1 MNNTFTFNRFKN
13 LLLKDGKMYF
23 RNFGTSLIVFCCLNA
38 IFWIF
43 NLLFGTTSNP
53 QFRFGMLC
61 TWTGLAIMMVP
72 SKVYGNANLSREG
85 VGFAMLPASSLEKF
99 VSMFLYCAIVT
110 PVVVFFGGYLVDALL
125 SLFPFGGFEKP
136 IQLHTLN
143 EIVRL
148 VDDTEGVVQDG
159 HYVTADVTFSDVF
172 PIGVMRTSIY
182 MGIIQWAA
190 IFMLGNMVFKKHK
203 AGKTFASYLGISY
216 VLSTIFGLAF
226 TSSNSRLKQWLE
238 NMDSVSEEEMIQI
251 AHNGMICGMVVGL
264 IITAVLLYFT
274 YRKIKTQKY

>member
-1 MNNTFTFNRFKN
+1 MNNTFSFNRFKD

-23 RNFGTSLIVFCCLNA
+23 RNFGTSLIVWCCLNA

-43 NLLFGTTSNP
+43 NLLFGSTSNP

-61 TWTGLAIMMVP
+61 VWTGLAMMMVP

-85 VGFAMLPASSLEKF
+85 VSFAMLPASSLEKF
-99 VSMFLYCAIVT
+99 ISMFLYCAIVT
-110 PVVVFFGGYLVDALL
+110 PIIVFFGGYLVDALL

-143 EIVRL
+143 DLIRVI
-148 VDDTEGVVQDG
+148 DNNEGVVQAGDMS
-159 HYVTADVTFSDVF
+159 VAFTDVF
-172 PIGVMRTSIY
+172 PIGVMRTSLY

-190 IFMLGNMVFKKHK
+190 IFMLGNMLFKKHK
-203 AGKTFASYLGISY
+203 TGKTLVCYMGISY

-226 TSSNSRLKQWLE
+226 LTNGRLERWLE
-238 NMDSVSEEEMIQI
+238 SLEDVAESEMIQI
-251 AHNGMICGMVVGL
+251 AHNGLIWGTILGIVV
-264 IITAVLLYFT
+264 TAVLLYFT

>member
-1 MNNTFTFNRFKN
+1 MNNTFSFNRFKD

-23 RNFGTSLIVFCCLNA
+23 RNFGTSLIVWCCLNA

-43 NLLFGTTSNP
+43 NLLFGSTSNP

-61 TWTGLAIMMVP
+61 VWTGLAMMMVP

-85 VGFAMLPASSLEKF
+85 VSFAMLPASSLEKF
-99 VSMFLYCAIVT
+99 ISMFLYCAIVT
-110 PVVVFFGGYLVDALL
+110 PIIVFFGGYLVDALL

-143 EIVRL
+143 DLIRVI
-148 VDDTEGVVQDG
+148 DNNEGVVQAG
-159 HYVTADVTFSDVF
+159 SMSVAFTDVF
-172 PIGVMRTSIY
+172 PIGVMRTSLY
-182 MGIIQWAA
+182 MGIVQWAA
-190 IFMLGNMVFKKHK
+190 IFMLGNMLFKKHK
-203 AGKTFASYLGISY
+203 AGKTFACYMGISY
-216 VLSTIFGLAF
+216 VISTIFGAIMF
-226 TSSNSRLKQWLE
+226 ANGEHIEQWMERLSDYPTEQMVHLL
-238 NMDSVSEEEMIQI
+238 
-251 AHNGMICGMVVGL
+251 HNTTIWGMIIGI